1 MSRAI
6 PGRGVGHRLNKADL
20 VARVARESGL
30 TKADVLRALDG
41 VLDVVG
47 RALRRGDKV
56 TLVGFG
62 TFSVGRHRAR
72 AAHNPRTGQPMRVPA
87 RRRPRFTPG
96 KDLLKL
102 VR

>member
-1 MSRAI
+1 
-6 PGRGVGHRLNKADL
+6 LNKAEI
-20 VARVARESGL
+20 VARVARDSGL

-41 VLDVVG
+41 FIEVVG
-47 RALRRGDKV
+47 RTLKRGDKV

-62 TFSVGRHRAR
+62 TFHTGRHRAR

-87 RRRPRFTPG
+87 RRRPKFTPG
-96 KDLLKL
+96 KDLLRL

>member
-1 MSRAI
+1 M
-6 PGRGVGHRLNKADL
+6 NKAEI

-41 VLDVVG
+41 FLEVVG
-47 RALRRGDKV
+47 RTLRRGDKV

-62 TFSVGRHRAR
+62 TFHVGRHRAR
-72 AAHNPRTGQPMRVPA
+72 TAHNPRTGQPMKVPS
-87 RRRPRFTPG
+87 RRRPKFTPG

-102 VR
+102 VG

>member
-1 MSRAI
+1 
-6 PGRGVGHRLNKADL
+6 VNKAQI

-30 TKADVLRALDG
+30 TKAAVLRALDG
-41 VLDVVG
+41 FLDVVG
-47 RALRRGDKV
+47 RTLHRGERV

-62 TFSVGRHRAR
+62 TFHVGRHRAR
-72 AAHNPRTGQPMRVPA
+72 AAHNPRTGLPMRVPA
-87 RRRPRFTPG
+87 RKRPKFTPG